1 MRVISQQAI
10 NIVGDKTTSSGE
22 WDNFRNNFYTKPP
35 RGSNFENFIS
45 MAGHYG
51 SNRQATNSNVEGQ
64 KHMDTHEK
72 SLSKNGKSTLSNN
85 ILSTDE
91 TKSNYNYL
99 CLPSSNDRTGRN
111 TSIEEL
117 KTNKCPSNHSPL
129 LTKRK
134 NSQKKG
140 GNSTVRN
147 KHKQQKNKS
156 KFVSLNGNLRSSS
169 SHAHEDGKSTER

>member
-10 NIVGDKTTSSGE
+10 NIVEDKTTNSGDR
-22 WDNFRNNFYTKPP
+22 DNFRNNFYIKPP

-51 SNRQATNSNVEGQ
+51 VNRKVANTNLDAQN
-64 KHMDTHEK
+64 HTNAHEK
-72 SLSKNGKSTLSNN
+72 SLSNNGKSTLSNN
-85 ILSTDE
+85 MLSTDE

-111 TSIEEL
+111 TSTEEL

-134 NSQKKG
+134 NSQRKG

-147 KHKQQKNKS
+147 KYKQRKIKS

-169 SHAHEDGKSTER
+169 NQAHEDRKSTER